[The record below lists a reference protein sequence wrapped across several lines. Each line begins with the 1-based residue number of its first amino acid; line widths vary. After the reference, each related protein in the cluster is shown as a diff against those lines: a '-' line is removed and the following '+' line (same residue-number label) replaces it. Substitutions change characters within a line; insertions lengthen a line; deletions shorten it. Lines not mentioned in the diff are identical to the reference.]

1 MAALN
6 PCELL
11 IANDGERMVG
21 RSNVKPRIKTRGK
34 GWKYGS
40 GFVDGIFFVRSPI
53 AQQILNFVQKE
64 VDVNRIWSSLDTLPP
79 TNTTWDDIITV
90 AVQLRLNKRWDP
102 IILVRILYSLIFLL
116 VCEWILYKSSFH
128 PDVICYNLL
137 IDAYGQKSQH
147 DKAESTYLDLLEG
160 QCIPTEDTYALLVK
174 AYCVS
179 GLLEKAEAIFAQMR
193 KNGHPPS
200 IVVYNAYI
208 DGLIKGRNSRK
219 VEEIFERMKRDH
231 CQPTTDTYTM
241 DGLCE
246 KAEETFEQLQEAG
259 YEPDVYAYNALLEAY
274 SLDGAPGDSFGGAP
288 RSSLDGASEGAAWVM
303 RQRGRL
309 SWFTW
314 YITMLTMI

>member
-1 MAALN
+1 MRRCN
-6 PCELL
+6 NKSLL
-11 IANDGERMVG
+11 
-21 RSNVKPRIKTRGK
+21 
-34 GWKYGS
+34 
-40 GFVDGIFFVRSPI
+40 GF
-53 AQQILNFVQKE
+53 E
-64 VDVNRIWSSLDTLPP
+64 MIWNTSLDFWNGGD
-79 TNTTWDDIITV
+79 TNSLQEEKGREMIWAFNNYQTIENQK
-90 AVQLRLNKRWDP
+90 AAFF
-102 IILVRILYSLIFLL
+102 YSLPDR
-116 VCEWILYKSSFH
+116 VCEWILYRSSFH

-193 KNGHPPS
+193 KNGHPSS
-200 IVVYNAYI
+200 IIVYNAYI

-274 SLDGAPGDSFGGAP
+274 
-288 RSSLDGASEGAAWVM
+288 R
-303 RQRGRL
+303 
-309 SWFTW
+309 
-314 YITMLTMI
+314 